1 MKLGRLLLNAWAV
14 SQPEVSRLTGALEV
28 DASHWRT
35 DSDLEPIRQSPEY
48 LAWKQQHFPNE

>member
-14 SQPEVSRLTGALEV
+14 SQPEVCRLFGELE
-28 DASHWRT
+28 AHSSHWST